1 MRSHW
6 CALTLIGVLG
16 LAPSPVMADGFW
28 DYLFGKPHLQQEWT
42 YQTGVFDEGAS
53 EIAAYDAKSQKV
65 FVTNGDSQAIDVLNA
80 QNGSLLASI
89 PVAGIGGPDSAPTS
103 VAVHNGQVAIAVTAN
118 QTMVRGH
125 VLLVDAATLAIEG
138 QIQVGYLPDMVTF
151 SPNGRYILVANEGEP
166 DDDYVL
172 DPEGSVSIIQ
182 LKKGQPPAVYEAGF
196 QAFNDQKAALQAAGV
211 RVFGPGAS
219 VAQDLEPE
227 YIAVS
232 EDNRWAYVTL
242 QENNALA
249 IVDLKS
255 KEVTSIQPFG
265 LKDHSLVGNALDASN
280 DDDAIHIT
288 NWPAMGMYQP
298 DSIAATRIL
307 GTTFLFT
314 ANEGDARDYDGYSE
328 EERVRDLELDPM
340 AFPNA
345 ATLQEKSNLG
355 RLRMTSATG
364 DLDGDGDY
372 DQIHSFGARS
382 FSIWV
387 ASSRFGLQQVYDSGD
402 DFERITAQQLPD
414 NFNSTNDENGSFDSR
429 SDDKGP
435 EPEALTLGSDL
446 FQSFCLIGLERVG
459 GIMIYDVSN
468 PFAPTFVEYTNNRDF
483 AGDAAAGTAGDLAPE
498 GIVFIPR
505 GKAPFTEPGVIVAN
519 EVSGTT
525 TMYRVKRV
533 GGILS
538 DLFNE

>member
-6 CALTLIGVLG
+6 FALALIGVLG
-16 LAPSPVMADGFW
+16 LTPSPVKADGLW

-53 EIAAYDAKSQKV
+53 EIAAYDSQSQKI
-65 FVTNGDSQAIDVLNA
+65 FVTNGDSQAIDVLDA
-80 QNGSLLASI
+80 HDGSLLGSI
-89 PVAGIGGPDSAPTS
+89 PVANIGGSGSAPTS
-103 VAVHNGQVAIAVTAN
+103 VAVHKGQVAIAVTSN

-125 VLLVDAATLAIEG
+125 VLLVAADTLAI
-138 QIQVGYLPDMVTF
+138 QHLIPVGYLPDMVTF
-151 SPNGRYILVANEGEP
+151 SPNGRYLLVANEGEP

-172 DPEGSVSIIQ
+172 DPEGSVSIIE
-182 LKKGQPPAVYEAGF
+182 LKTGQQPTVYEAGF
-196 QAFNDQKAALQAAGV
+196 QSFNGQKAELQADGV
-211 RVFGPGAS
+211 RIFGPGAS

-249 IVDLKS
+249 IVDLQS
-255 KEVTSIQPFG
+255 KEVKSIEPFG
-265 LKDHSLVGNALDASN
+265 LKDHMQGGNALDASN
-280 DDDAIHIT
+280 DDGAIHIA

-298 DSIAATRIL
+298 DSIAATRLL

-328 EERVRDLELDPM
+328 EERVRDLDLDPV
-340 AFPNA
+340 AFPDA
-345 ATLQEKSNLG
+345 ESLQENANLG
-355 RLRMTSATG
+355 RLRLTSATG

-387 ASSRFGLQQVYDSGD
+387 ASSTFGLQQVYDSGD
-402 DFERITAQQLPD
+402 DFEVITAAALPND
-414 NFNSTNDENGSFDSR
+414 FNSTNDENGSFDSR

-435 EPEALTLGSDL
+435 EPEALTLGRDL

-459 GIMIYDVSN
+459 GIMIYDVTN
-468 PFAPTFVEYTNNRDF
+468 PFAPSFVEYSNNRDF
-483 AGDAAAGTAGDLAPE
+483 TGDAEAGTAGDLAPE

-505 GKAPFTEPGVIVAN
+505 GKAPFAEPGVIVAN
-519 EVSGTT
+519 EVSGST

-533 GGILS
+533 GGLLS